1 MKNIAI
7 IPIRENSKRFPGKNF
22 YTIANEPLYGLVAK
36 VALKSKVFDSVFV
49 GIENPELIYDYCADN
64 GISLFKRSKESADDK
79 AQTEEVLLEFIKSEK
94 LHDDD
99 WVTIIQATC
108 PFQSVNYFQKL
119 AEEIKKNKY
128 KSVITRIKFNRFFI
142 DEVLAPD
149 FIRSRTQDLEEKY
162 LETGLFWSFNVKS
175 FHEVNNRVINPVGFV
190 DIKPGD
196 DPDIDYRNDLDL
208 ILSRLN
214 KGSGEAK

>member
-22 YTIANEPLYGLVAK
+22 FTIANDPLYGLVAK

-49 GIENPELIYDYCADN
+49 GVENPELINDYCNDN
-64 GISLFKRSKESADDK
+64 HISLFKRSKESAYDT
-79 AQTEEVLLEFIKSEK
+79 AQTEEVLLEFIKSEM

-99 WVTIIQATC
+99 WVTVIQATC
-108 PFQSVNYFQKL
+108 PFQSVDYFQKL
-119 AEEIKKNKY
+119 DQEIKKDKY

-142 DEVLAPD
+142 DEVIAPD
-149 FIRSRTQDLEEKY
+149 FIRSRTQDIDEKY

-175 FHEVNNRVINPVGFV
+175 FLKVNNRVINPVGFV

-196 DPDIDYRNDLDL
+196 DSDIDYKNDLDL
-208 ILSRLN
+208 ILSRL
-214 KGSGEAK
+214 KKEFSEAQ